1 MIACYPQGR
10 SHMTHNEKYAVI
22 GGTGL
27 CKLPGVISERREAV
41 TTPYGDPSADLTIGS
56 FRGQPIIF
64 LARHGDRHTI
74 PPHRINYRANIQAL
88 KQAGVTRII
97 AVAAV
102 GGIHQHAVPAAIVIP
117 DQLIDYSYGRNHT
130 FSDGGQDHVTHID
143 FTEPYTPALRVALL
157 QAGNSAGLN
166 IIDGGVYGCT
176 QGPRLE
182 TPAEIARM
190 ARDGCT
196 LVGMTGM
203 PEAALAR
210 EAGIAYAGVAVVA
223 NWAAGIT
230 DAEITMPEIHA
241 NLEQGM
247 ADVGRLFSAFFDAAT

>member
-1 MIACYPQGR
+1 
-10 SHMTHNEKYAVI
+10 MTDEKKYAVI

-27 CKLPGVISERREAV
+27 SRLPDVTVDRREAM
-41 TTPYGDPSADLTIGS
+41 TTPYGSPSADLTFGALA
-56 FRGQPIIF
+56 GQRIVF

-74 PPHRINYRANIQAL
+74 PPHRINYRANIHAL
-88 KQAGVTRII
+88 KQAGVTHII

-102 GGIHQHAVPAAIVIP
+102 GGIDELAAPAAIVLP
-117 DQLIDYSYGRNHT
+117 DQLIDYSYGREHT
-130 FSDGGQDHVTHID
+130 FSDGTQDQVTHID
-143 FTEPYTPALRVALL
+143 FTEPYTSSLRAALL
-157 QAGNSAGLN
+157 QAGASAGLS
-166 IIDGGVYGCT
+166 IINGGVYGCT

-210 EAGIAYAGVAVVA
+210 EAGIAYACVAVVA
-223 NWAAGIT
+223 NWAAGVT
-230 DAEITMPEIHA
+230 DAGITMPEIHA

-247 ADVGRLFSAFFDAAT
+247 TDVGLLLSSFFCVDV